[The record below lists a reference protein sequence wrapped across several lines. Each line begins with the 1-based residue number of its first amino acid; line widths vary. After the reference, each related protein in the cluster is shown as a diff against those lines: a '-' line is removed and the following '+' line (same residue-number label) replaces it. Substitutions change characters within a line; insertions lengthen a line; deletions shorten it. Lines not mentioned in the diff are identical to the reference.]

1 MEHPLPTD
9 ILIILGLSVAVLLV
23 CHRARL
29 PLLVGLIVTGMVV
42 GPHGLKLIRAVDEVR
57 SMAQIGVVLLL
68 FTIGLDFSF
77 RRLLSIRK
85 LVLLGGTIQVGL
97 TLAAGFLFGLLFR
110 CSVGEAV
117 FIGFLISLSS
127 TAIVLKILQER
138 AEIDS
143 PHGRTVLGILI
154 FQDLAV
160 VPMMLI
166 TPLVAGISK
175 EGQGLSLLL
184 LVLEGGL
191 ILGGAFLAG
200 KYVVPRILYLV
211 ARTRDRE
218 LFVLTV
224 LVICL
229 GVAAITYQVG
239 LSLALGAFLAGL
251 IISESDYSHHALGSI
266 LPFRDVFAS
275 IFFIS
280 IGMLL
285 NLGFLV
291 QNIGVILAIAMGLL
305 ILKALLATAA
315 TLVLALPLRTAILA
329 GLALAQIGEF
339 SFVLAEVGVAHGLL
353 PGPSY
358 QVFLAAI
365 VLTMLATP
373 AVISISPRLAYTAA
387 QMLWLGNVRR
397 DPAVETPETQ
407 SQVENH
413 IVIVGFGVSGRRL
426 AESAKNAGLKY
437 VIVETNPETVKHEKT
452 KGQTIYY
459 GDATHAAVLSR
470 AHVARAR
477 LIAVAINDS
486 EATKRIIQLA
496 HRMNPAIQIV
506 VRAKFLSQSELLLRL
521 GADEVVTEEVEAS
534 VELCTRVLARYL
546 VPKDEIDKLVDKM
559 RTERNEHQ

>member
-29 PLLVGLIVTGMVV
+29 PLLVGLIVTGMVA

-339 SFVLAEVGVAHGLL
+339 SFVLAEAGVAHGLL

-387 QMLWLGNVRR
+387 QMPWLGNVRR
-397 DPAVETPETQ
+397 DLAVETPETQ

-437 VIVETNPETVKHEKT
+437 VIVETNPETVKHEKA

-459 GDATHAAVLSR
+459 GDATHAAVLNR

-534 VELCTRVLARYL
+534 VELCSRVLARYL